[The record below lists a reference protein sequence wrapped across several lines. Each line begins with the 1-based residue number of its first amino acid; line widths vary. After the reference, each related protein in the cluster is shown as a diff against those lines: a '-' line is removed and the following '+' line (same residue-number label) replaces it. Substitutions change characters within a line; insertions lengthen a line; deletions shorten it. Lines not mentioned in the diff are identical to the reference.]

1 MNVDVTENKIYIFDS
16 ALRDGAQAKGISYSL
31 EDKLHML
38 KVLDE
43 AGVDYIEAGNP
54 ASNPKERAFF
64 EQASKVTL
72 ENAKLVAFGSTRYK
86 NTDVKEDAGV
96 AALMSANT
104 PCVAIFGKSWDLHV
118 TDVLG
123 TTLDENIA
131 MVRDTLRYF
140 KDQGKEVIF
149 DAEHFFDGYKANKE
163 YALAVLKAACEGGA
177 DVLALCDTNGGT
189 MVYEVEEA
197 VNTVMD
203 MVDGVMVGIHCHND
217 AELAVANTL
226 AAVKCGAR
234 HVQGTFLG
242 YGERCGN
249 ARLTSIIPNL
259 QLKMGYS
266 CVTDAQMK
274 NLFDIARQ
282 ASEISN
288 MVFDEKLPYVGSDAF
303 AHKGG
308 MHIDGIRKAKGSF
321 EHIEPTLVGNERE
334 FLLSEVAGKS
344 AMAIK
349 LKDQFPQV
357 AQDSGK
363 VRELM
368 SKIKEMENLGYSFE
382 GAEGSFDLFVK
393 KELDMYESTFRVV
406 HYRISDEPKI
416 GDSFKSCAIVKLEVK
431 GEEIM
436 TAAEGNGPVNALDLA
451 IKKALVEFFPSL
463 AEVTLTDYKV
473 RVLNSRAATAAT
485 VRVIIES
492 SDGDNHWTTLGVSSD
507 VIEASLLALID
518 SIDYKLLNIDKE
530 K

>member
-1 MNVDVTENKIYIFDS
+1 MQKVYIFDS

-31 EDKLHML
+31 EDKIHML
-38 KVLDE
+38 KLLDE

-64 EQASKVTL
+64 DEAKKVKL
-72 ENAKLVAFGSTRYK
+72 KNAKLTAFGSTRYK
-86 NTDVKEDAGV
+86 DTDVKEDAGV
-96 AALMSANT
+96 SALLSADT
-104 PCVAIFGKSWDLHV
+104 PCVAIFGKAWDLHV

-123 TTLDENIA
+123 TTLIENLN
-131 MVRDTLRYF
+131 MVRDTIRYF
-140 KDQGKEVIF
+140 KEQGKEVIF

-163 YALAVLKAACEGGA
+163 YALEVLKAASDGGA
-177 DVLALCDTNGGT
+177 DCLVLCDTNGGT
-189 MVYEVEEA
+189 MVYEVQEA
-197 VNTVMD
+197 VEQVMKTTE
-203 MVDGVMVGIHCHND
+203 VMIGIHCHND

-226 AAVKCGAR
+226 AAVKCGVR
-234 HVQGTFLG
+234 HVQGTILG

-259 QLKMGYS
+259 QIKMGYD
-266 CVTDAQMK
+266 CVTDKQMS
-274 NLFDIARQ
+274 NLFEMARQ
-282 ASEISN
+282 AAEISN
-288 MVFDEKLPYVGSDAF
+288 MSFDEKLPYVGGDAF

-321 EHIEPTLVGNERE
+321 EHIDPTLVGNERE

-349 LKDQFPQV
+349 LKDQFPEV
-357 AQDSGK
+357 ADDAPK

-368 SKIKEMENLGYSFE
+368 TKIKDMENRGYSFE
-382 GAEGSFDLFVK
+382 GAEGSFELFVK
-393 KELDMYESTFRVV
+393 KELNLHKPTFEIM

-416 GDSFKSCAIVKLEVK
+416 GDAFKSCAIVKLKVK
-431 GEEIM
+431 GREVM

-451 IKKALVEFFPSL
+451 IKKALMETFPTL
-463 AEVTLTDYKV
+463 GDVTLTDYKV
-473 RVLNSRAATAAT
+473 RVLNSKAATAAT

-492 SDGDNHWTTLGVSSD
+492 SDGENHWTTLGVSSD

-518 SIDYKLLNIDKE
+518 SIDYKLLNIDKDR
-530 K
+530 